1 VTDPDDAPDDAA
13 RAEIRAYL
21 RAHPELSLREIIATV
36 LRDLPVDEPDF
47 RPIVSAAWAAAEGD
61 VGAFWAGL
69 ERDHPGAAAA
79 LTDTVLVPMIIEVA
93 RQERAP
99 G

>member
-1 VTDPDDAPDDAA
+1 MRSEPPDDAA

-21 RAHPELSLREIIATV
+21 RLHPEVTLQEIVATV
-36 LRDLPVDEPDF
+36 MRAQPPDDLDF
-47 RPIVSAAWAAAEGD
+47 RSMISEAWAAAAGD
-61 VGAFWAGL
+61 VDEFWAIL
-69 ERDHPGAAAA
+69 EDQHPEAAEA
-79 LTDTVLVPMIIEVA
+79 LKDVVLVPMIIDIA

>member
-1 VTDPDDAPDDAA
+1 MSLEPPDDAA

-21 RAHPELSLREIIATV
+21 RLHPEVTLHEIVATV
-36 LRDLPVDEPDF
+36 MRDQPPDDLDF
-47 RPIVSAAWAAAEGD
+47 RSMVSEAWAAAGGD
-61 VGAFWAGL
+61 VDEFWAVL
-69 ERDHPGAAAA
+69 EEQHPEAAEA
-79 LTDTVLVPMIIEVA
+79 LKDVVLVPMIIEIA

>member
-1 VTDPDDAPDDAA
+1 MSSQPPDDPA

-21 RAHPELSLREIIATV
+21 RAHPEVTLHEIVATV
-36 LRDLPVDEPDF
+36 MRDLPAHDDEF
-47 RPIVSAAWAAAEGD
+47 RPIVSETWAAASGD
-61 VGAFWAGL
+61 VDAFWAVL
-69 ERDHPGAAAA
+69 EHDHPDAAEA
-79 LTDTVLVPMIIEVA
+79 LKATVLAPMIIEVA

>member
-1 VTDPDDAPDDAA
+1 MSSEPPDDAA

-21 RAHPELSLREIIATV
+21 RLHPELTLHEIVATV
-36 LRDLPVDEPDF
+36 IRDQPPDDLDF
-47 RPIVSAAWAAAEGD
+47 RSMISEVWAAAGGD
-61 VGAFWAGL
+61 MDKFWAVL
-69 ERDHPGAAAA
+69 ENQHPEAAEA
-79 LTDTVLVPMIIEVA
+79 LKDVVLVPMIIEIA